1 MFRKITKILGI
12 TLLVIFIIALIF
24 VLFARIS
31 GKTPSLFGYSL
42 LRVETGSME
51 PELKVGNIILVK
63 QIDDPSTLKKGDV
76 ITYYGQEVP
85 VKGSLVTH
93 QICEEP
99 REENGKY
106 YFITKGLRNTLPD
119 PEFDD
124 SQLFGK
130 VQYKI
135 PLLGT
140 LYDFFSKPF
149 GLIAFAAVMII
160 AFSAEL
166 INLINIIRNK
176 DEEVDHEVPVSAAD
190 PVFKND
196 FEESIEQET
205 NEIITNLEDGL

>member
-1 MFRKITKILGI
+1 MFKKIRKILG
-12 TLLVIFIIALIF
+12 TTVLVIFILALVF

-51 PELKVGNIILVK
+51 PELKVGSILLVK
-63 QIDDPSTLKKGDV
+63 EVDPSTLKRGDV
-76 ITYYGQEVP
+76 ITYYGQEPP
-85 VKGSLVTH
+85 VKGALVTH
-93 QICEEP
+93 QIYEEP
-99 REENGKY
+99 RVENGKY
-106 YFITKGLRNTLPD
+106 YFITKGLNNTLPD

-124 SQLFGK
+124 TQVFGK
-130 VQYKI
+130 VIYKI

-140 LYDFFSKPF
+140 LYDFFSKPL

-166 INLINIIRNK
+166 INLISIIRSK
-176 DEEVDHEVPVSAAD
+176 EEEVDHEVPVTAAD
-190 PVFKND
+190 PVFKKD
-196 FEESIEQET
+196 FEETIEQES

>member
-1 MFRKITKILGI
+1 MFRKLRKIIG
-12 TLLVIFIIALIF
+12 TSVLVIFIVALIF
-24 VLFARIS
+24 VLIARIS
-31 GKTPSLFGYSL
+31 GVTPSLFGYSL

-51 PELKVGNIILVK
+51 PELKVGNILLVK
-63 QIDDPSTLKKGDV
+63 KIDDPSTLKKGDV
-76 ITYYGQEVP
+76 ITYYGQETP
-85 VKGSLVTH
+85 VKGDLVTH
-93 QICEEP
+93 QIYEEP

-106 YFITKGLRNTLPD
+106 YFVTKGLRNTLPD

-149 GLIAFAAVMII
+149 GLIAFAAVMLI
-160 AFSAEL
+160 AFGAEVF
-166 INLINIIRNK
+166 NLINIIRNK
-176 DEEVDHEVPVSAAD
+176 DEDIDREVPAAAAE
-190 PVFKND
+190 PVYKKN